1 MQMHGRSD
9 VQSEIEYTIR
19 WRKIEVRC
27 QEIRFIMDLSS
38 SGW

>member
-19 WRKIEVRC
+19 GRRIEVRR
-27 QEIRFIMDLSS
+27 QVVRFIIDLNS